1 MRMASARLV
10 SPGGKLQ
17 PLPLAQ
23 NLRCHLQKRQK
34 STSKS
39 HDERI
44 KAKLRERQFFES
56 VLSTSTTKRE
66 AKSFLSRFKQ
76 DAPKQPTAT
85 TTTTTTSPQ
94 EHHGRVNL
102 GTLYS
107 PYKAVEDTPVF
118 SQHPQLEKP
127 ETQSD
132 SKFHVAIVKIRNPNS
147 ISDEILAGVAVTLGQ
162 LARLGVISIVVVD
175 VPPTE
180 AQSHSLA
187 NLRAQCNRI
196 AQTLESHHAAGARVI
211 DQAFAAKALKPTR
224 SLDQLSISL
233 DLPMLVLS
241 PLQRGVFP
249 VISPVAY
256 SESSDAHQIDA
267 NDIVLSLTT
276 QFASSTV
283 QSNDP
288 NAELSSQTVLDRII
302 FLDDTGGLMD
312 PKNQTQALSFV
323 NLEQEYR
330 DIHSQLLSDVLESGV
345 KSQQPTQYGHDK
357 VSAATYHLKTLECI
371 KKCLDMLPQSSSALV
386 ATAAEVAVSADQPSS
401 SLTGVRT
408 RAKRNALIHN
418 ILTDKPMISSSLPVG
433 RLSQLPR
440 TATEST
446 PPVTATVFK
455 HGMPVTIVPDPRFNP
470 WTSKSEISQSLQLN
484 ASPDIDFKKLKFLI
498 EDSFNRP
505 LDIDDYMNRVHNN
518 LAGIIIAGD
527 YEGGAILT
535 WEKPPNR
542 PGRPTVPYLDK
553 FAVLKRSQGSGGVA
567 DIVFNAMVR
576 DCFPNGVVWR
586 SRKTNP
592 VNKWYFERS
601 TGTWQIPNSQWT
613 MFWTGSNVNP
623 EDKRDQGWEERLN
636 DYVDVCRNVQPS
648 WADTNRPPD

>member
-10 SPGGKLQ
+10 PPGGKLQ

-23 NLRCHLQKRQK
+23 SLRCQLQIRQK

-39 HDERI
+39 YDERI

-76 DAPKQPTAT
+76 DTPKQAANS
-85 TTTTTTSPQ
+85 TSPQ

-118 SQHPQLEKP
+118 SQHPRP
-127 ETQSD
+127 EELSVRSD
-132 SKFHVAIVKIRNPNS
+132 SKSHVAIVKIRNPNS
-147 ISDEILAGVAVTLGQ
+147 ISDEILAGVGVTLGQ
-162 LARLGVISIVVVD
+162 LARLGVMSVVVVD
-175 VPPTE
+175 IPPTK
-180 AQSHSLA
+180 AHPHSLA
-187 NLRAQCNRI
+187 NLRVQCDRVAQ
-196 AQTLESHHAAGARVI
+196 ALDAHHAAGARVI
-211 DQAFAAKALKPTR
+211 DQAFAIKPTT
-224 SLDQLSISL
+224 SSDQLFISL
-233 DLPMLVLS
+233 DMPMLILS

-249 VISPVAY
+249 VVSPVAY
-256 SESSDAHQIDA
+256 SESSDAHQVDA
-267 NDIVLSLTT
+267 NDVVLSLTA
-276 QFASSTV
+276 QFVSLAGGNKSANIDLST
-283 QSNDP
+283 S
-288 NAELSSQTVLDRII
+288 TVLDRII
-302 FLDDTGGLMD
+302 FLDEAGGLTD
-312 PKNQTQALSFV
+312 PKNRTQARSFV
-323 NLEQEYR
+323 NLEQEYQ
-330 DIHSQLLSDVLESGV
+330 DIHSQLLSDVLESTPKDG
-345 KSQQPTQYGHDK
+345 DK
-357 VSAATYHLKTLECI
+357 VLQDHDPASTAMYRLKTLECI
-371 KKCLDMLPQSSSALV
+371 KRCIEMLPPSSSALV
-386 ATAAEVAVSADQPSS
+386 ATASEVAASADQSSS

-418 ILTDKPMISSSLPVG
+418 ILTDKPMVSSSLPVG
-433 RLSQLPR
+433 RLGR
-440 TATEST
+440 TSRTSTEPT
-446 PPVTATVFK
+446 PPITATVFK
-455 HGMPVTIVPDPRFNP
+455 YGMPVKIIPDPRFNP
-470 WTSKSEISQSLQLN
+470 WNSLSEISKSLRLN
-484 ASPDIDFKKLKFLI
+484 SSPEIDFEKLKFLI

-505 LDIDDYMNRVHNN
+505 LDIDDYLSRVHNN

-542 PGRPTVPYLDK
+542 PDRPPVPYLDK

-567 DIVFNAMVR
+567 DVLFNAMVQ

-601 TGTWQIPNSQWT
+601 TGTWQIPNAQWT
-613 MFWTGSNVNP
+613 MFWTGNDVDS
-623 EDKRDQGWEERLN
+623 EGKKDQEWMERLN
-636 DYVDVCRNVQPS
+636 DYVDVCENIQPS
-648 WADTNRPPD
+648 WADRNRPPD